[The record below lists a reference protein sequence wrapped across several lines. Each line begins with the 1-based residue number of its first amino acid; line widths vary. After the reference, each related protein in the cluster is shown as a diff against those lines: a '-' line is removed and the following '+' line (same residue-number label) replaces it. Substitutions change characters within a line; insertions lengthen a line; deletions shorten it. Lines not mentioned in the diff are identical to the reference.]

1 MANKKAINQQLL
13 FLEILKALSSRHWKT
28 QSQLRQVLSLRGYEI
43 PERKLQ
49 RMLKDLRENEEFA
62 VECDTR
68 SRPFAYRRAVESD
81 FESVNLSAGEC
92 LLLKLLEKHLKYLL
106 PGSLLGAI
114 EPLFSRAEEKLQN
127 TNRYRLSAAWFE
139 KTAVLPGGLSFLPPS
154 INPIIF
160 RTVSEALFKSL
171 KLQIRYNSPYK
182 GFSKRIISPLGLV
195 QQGVRIYLVAAAEEN
210 GEIRHFALH
219 RFEDASMINTPANK
233 PVGFEL
239 EAYLQNTAFNYTFE
253 PNGGRLIELEFE
265 LSNSETVKNL
275 RETPL
280 SRQQT
285 VSELEDGFWRIRAI
299 VRDSCLLDGWLEA
312 WRAIAG
318 IRCITKR
325 LICLESSGSLSET
338 GAQTAKNLCSQ

>member
-1 MANKKAINQQLL
+1 MAALWYHQDMYRYIVISMG
-13 FLEILKALSSRHWKT
+13 EAAGTSPEMILKAVNALSATFSGGVIVTGDEGVFSHT
-28 QSQLRQVLSLRGYEI
+28 ASDLSIDPCFSYI
-43 PERKLQ
+43 A
-49 RMLKDLRENEEFA
+49 ENEE
-62 VECDTR
+62 DLR
-68 SRPFAYRRAVESD
+68 
-81 FESVNLSAGEC
+81 
-92 LLLKLLEKHLKYLL
+92 
-106 PGSLLGAI
+106 
-114 EPLFSRAEEKLQN
+114 
-127 TNRYRLSAAWFE
+127 
-139 KTAVLPGGLSFLPPS
+139 
-154 INPIIF
+154 
-160 RTVSEALFKSL
+160 
-171 KLQIRYNSPYK
+171 
-182 GFSKRIISPLGLV
+182 
-195 QQGVRIYLVAAAEEN
+195 AAEEN

-325 LICLESSGSLSET
+325 VICLESSGSLSET
-338 GAQTAKNLCSQ
+338 GAQTAKNLCFR